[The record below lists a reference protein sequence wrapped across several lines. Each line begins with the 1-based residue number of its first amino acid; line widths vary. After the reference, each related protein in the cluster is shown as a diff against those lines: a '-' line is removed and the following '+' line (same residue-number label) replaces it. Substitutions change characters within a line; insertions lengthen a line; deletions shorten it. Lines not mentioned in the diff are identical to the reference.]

1 MDRDYIQKIF
11 PEIAKIKSKELRKGV
26 VDAWLLAA
34 RKGKWQRIDDI
45 PFTLLT
51 ATKRTLVEHT
61 RIVTD
66 MATAVAQTRNDID
79 FDILIASAIVHDVG
93 KLLEYAREGNT
104 IVKSPFGKLVRHP
117 ISGYG
122 IALEV
127 GLPLE
132 VAHVVA
138 AHSKEGESVARSK
151 EAIIIHHCDFIDF
164 DIARST

>member
-1 MDRDYIQKIF
+1 MDSEYIQKIF
-11 PEIAKIKSKELRKGV
+11 PEIAKIKSEELRKGV

-34 RKGKWQRIDDI
+34 RKGNWQKIDDI

-51 ATKRTLVEHT
+51 ATTKTLVEHT

-66 MATAVAQTRNDID
+66 MAIAVAQTRNDIVL
-79 FDILIASAIVHDVG
+79 DILIASGIVHDVG
-93 KLLEYAREGNT
+93 KLLEYAREGNR

-132 VAHVVA
+132 VAHVIA
-138 AHSKEGESVARSK
+138 AHSKEGESVVRSK
-151 EAIIIHHCDFIDF
+151 EAIVIHHCDFIDF
-164 DIARST
+164 DITRSA

>member
-1 MDRDYIQKIF
+1 MDREYIHKIF
-11 PEIAKIKSKELRKGV
+11 PEIAKIKNAELRKGV

-34 RKGKWQRIDDI
+34 KKGGWQKIDDI

-51 ATKRTLVEHT
+51 STTKTLVEHT

-66 MATAVAQTRNDID
+66 MAIAVGQTRNDID
-79 FDILIASAIVHDVG
+79 LDILIASGIVHDVG
-93 KLLEYAREGNT
+93 KLLEYAREGST
-104 IVKSPFGKLVRHP
+104 IVKSPLGKLVRHP

-132 VAHVVA
+132 VAHVIA
-138 AHSKEGESVARSK
+138 AHSKEGESVVRSK

-164 DIARST
+164 DITRST